1 MKEEISKGE
10 VCPSIFSAMP
20 WKLQVFFILD
30 SMFYGG

>member
-10 VCPSIFSAMP
+10 VYPTIFSAMP

-30 SMFYGG
+30 RMFYYG